1 MPAFA
6 EGPLSGGACGNRAR
20 AGELESRESS
30 SRGGRG
36 LALRRDPR
44 VGGPR
49 APHRARASFAVHAPA
64 DRRSPPCA
72 LAAGARSDRYYL
84 LAVDK
89 QWHLRCLKCCEC
101 KLALES
107 ELTCFAKD
115 GSIFC
120 KEDYYRYS
128 QPAPFPA
135 WRGRQ
140 PGASRSPPV
149 SPAQGSPPRA
159 PSNCSVPTPA
169 RPEEGAPGGGHPR
182 SRARSRLSRS
192 GGLRSTAGH
201 VLGGS
206 VNVSA
211 STEAKRGWVCV
222 FRLLRNELS
231 QAGALELSRRL
242 EQQQ

>member
-6 EGPLSGGACGNRAR
+6 EGPLSGGARGNRAR
-20 AGELESRESS
+20 AGGAESESS

-36 LALRRDPR
+36 LALP
-44 VGGPR
+44 GPAGAAPR
-49 APHRARASFAVHAPA
+49 APHRARFLQGMPPLSPEKPA
-64 DRRSPPCA
+64 LCA
-72 LAAGARSDRYYL
+72 GCGGKIADRYYL

-128 QPAPFPA
+128 QPAPSRLARPPA
-135 WRGRQ
+135 R
-140 PGASRSPPV
+140 ASRSLRL
-149 SPAQGSPPRA
+149 SPAQGSPSCA

-169 RPEEGAPGGGHPR
+169 RLREEGAPGGGAPQ
-182 SRARSRLSRS
+182 
-192 GGLRSTAGH
+192 
-201 VLGGS
+201 V
-206 VNVSA
+206 
-211 STEAKRGWVCV
+211 
-222 FRLLRNELS
+222 
-231 QAGALELSRRL
+231 
-242 EQQQ
+242 